1 VIKPYKAIL
10 LVKSLLEEYPDY
22 LITGYLMDV
31 YIMSYCAMG
40 RVYKHAQY
48 GDGRQML
55 TEEIHGVVEFE
66 SRRRRYLIETVDGE
80 LLLVVSFH
88 SCGGRKSMELLLDM
102 FASGALSGSRYR
114 LQ

>member
-1 VIKPYKAIL
+1 MISPYKALL
-10 LVKSLLEEYPDY
+10 LVKALLEEYPDY

-31 YIMSYCAMG
+31 YITSYCAMG

-55 TEEIHGVVEFE
+55 SEEIRKVVEFDG
-66 SRRRRYLIETVDGE
+66 RRRRYLIETVDGE
-80 LLLVVSFH
+80 QLLVVSFH

-102 FASGALSGSRYR
+102 FSSGALSGSRYCV
-114 LQ
+114 Q